1 MGQGVGPAAR
11 RYIDGHL
18 AARSGDDTQSI
29 CLDSSALISYLAD
42 DLPRADVVRFV
53 LAYPAVRVLISTV
66 SLAEAMVR
74 PASSSDPGI
83 VDRALQNLHAIPRL
97 SILDFDQT
105 YALEAAHVRA
115 QTSLKLPDAAIVAT
129 ARLAGAH
136 TLIGNDRQWR
146 TMPLGVAFLCID
158 DVLMIE

>member
-1 MGQGVGPAAR
+1 MGHAAR

-18 AARSGDDTQSI
+18 ARSGRHTQSI

-42 DLPRADVVRFV
+42 DLPR
-53 LAYPAVRVLISTV
+53 TV

-74 PASSSDPGI
+74 PASSSDRGI
-83 VDRALQNLHAIPRL
+83 VDQALQNLPAIPRL
-97 SILDFDQT
+97 SVLDFDQT
-105 YALEAAHVRA
+105 HALEAAHVRA
-115 QTSLKLPDAAIVAT
+115 QTGLKLPDAAIVAT

-146 TMPLGVAFLCID
+146 NKPLVVAFLCID
-158 DVLMIE
+158 DILMIE

>member
-1 MGQGVGPAAR
+1 MGHAAR

-18 AARSGDDTQSI
+18 ARSGKHTQSI

-53 LAYPAVRVLISTV
+53 LAYSAANFLISTV

-74 PASSSDPGI
+74 PASSSDRGI
-83 VDRALQNLHAIPRL
+83 VDQALQNLHAIPRL
-97 SILDFDQT
+97 SVLDFDQKH
-105 YALEAAHVRA
+105 ALEAAHVSA
-115 QTSLKLPDAAIVAT
+115 QTGLKLPDAAIVAT
-129 ARLAGAH
+129 ARLAGAR

-146 TMPLGVAFLCID
+146 NMPLGVAFLCID
-158 DVLMIE
+158 DILMTE